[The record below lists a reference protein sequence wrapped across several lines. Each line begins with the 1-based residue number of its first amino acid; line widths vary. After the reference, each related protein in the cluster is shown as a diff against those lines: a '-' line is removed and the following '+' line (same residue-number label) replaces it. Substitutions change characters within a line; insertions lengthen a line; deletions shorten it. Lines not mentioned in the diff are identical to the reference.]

1 MTQDKAFVTAFNGLC
16 DDAQCFT
23 EKTLAAVVVVDI
35 DHNRAEPGWI
45 EYWLTTLLIPF
56 LSGSFHKSNGLNMVE
71 VSEFVGVFV
80 FYGDEGFSFYR
91 SVSGPE
97 QPRIDRMRDVP
108 DEMRTI

>member
-45 EYWLTTLLIPF
+45 EYGLTTLLIPVF
-56 LSGSFHKSNGLNMVE
+56 PGRFQKSDCLYMIE
-71 VSEFVGVFV
+71 VAEFVGVLL
-80 FYGDEGFSFYR
+80 FYSDEGFSFYCC
-91 SVSGPE
+91 VSSRGMSPVAV
-97 QPRIDRMRDVP
+97 ILGTVNLLGA
-108 DEMRTI
+108 I

>member
-1 MTQDKAFVTAFNGLC
+1 MTAFNGLC
-16 DDAQCFT
+16 GDAQCFT

-45 EYWLTTLLIPF
+45 EYRLTTLLIPV
-56 LSGSFHKSNGLNMVE
+56 LPGSFHKSNGLNMVE
-71 VSEFVGVFV
+71 VAEFVGVFV

-91 SVSGPE
+91 SVSDPE